1 MLVRL
6 CLVALVS
13 LLPAA
18 VSAQEPPPVPPL
30 TTEPP
35 VATQPPAEPERSD
48 PDVLID
54 ALQPD
59 FNLAA
64 LPTTLRMP
72 AGKWAF
78 RVTHRFTRD
87 LGQGDFGDAAANLF
101 GLDGG
106 SQVGMEVR
114 FGLRPGTQLGLHRT
128 SDRSIQLFAQ
138 HNFMNERDGGPFGLD
153 ALATLEGEDNLSERY
168 KNALGLLVS
177 KNIGRSAALY
187 AEPLLVLNASP
198 LETGDAHTVMIGLGG
213 RFRVRPA
220 VYLLAE
226 YTPRVAG
233 YRPSAD
239 QITFAIERRT
249 GGHLFQINVGN
260 GFGTTLGQLA
270 AGGIEYDQW
279 FLGFNLAR
287 KFFR

>member
-1 MLVRL
+1 MRVRL
-6 CLVALVS
+6 LSLVFLFS

-18 VSAQEPPPVPPL
+18 AFAQEPPPVPPV
-30 TTEPP
+30 TSP
-35 VATQPPAEPERSD
+35 PPAPQPEPERSD
-48 PDVLID
+48 PDVLVD
-54 ALQPD
+54 PLQPD

-87 LGQGDFGDAAANLF
+87 LGQGDFGDAASSLF

-106 SQVGMEVR
+106 SQVGLEVR
-114 FGLRPGTQLGLHRT
+114 FGLRPGTQVGLHRT

-138 HNFMNERDGGPFGLD
+138 QNFMNERDGGRFGLD
-153 ALATLEGEDNLSERY
+153 AIATIEGDDNLSERY
-168 KNALGLLVS
+168 QSALGLAAS
-177 KNIGRSAALY
+177 KNLGRFAAVY
-187 AEPLLVLNASP
+187 AEPIVVLNANP
-198 LETGDAHTVMIGLGG
+198 FDAGDEHSVMLGLGG
-213 RFRVRPA
+213 RVRVRPST
-220 VYLLAE
+220 YLLAE

-233 YRPSAD
+233 YRPLAN
-239 QITFAIERRT
+239 QITFAIENRT

-270 AGGIEYDQW
+270 GGGIAYDQW